1 MANTESFTADIVS
14 VVIAVIVVAAVAV
27 PIINGMVGKDG
38 YAADGTTPQEG
49 ATYPI
54 QDGTMLATIVQILPV
69 FLVLAVLMM
78 IVYLFITKKRF

>member
-27 PIINGMVGKDG
+27 PIINGMVGT
-38 YAADGTTPQEG
+38 DGTPAG

-54 QDGTMLATIVQILPV
+54 QEGTMLATIVSILPV
-69 FLVLAVLMM
+69 FLILAVLMM
-78 IVYLFITKKRF
+78 IVYLFISKKRY